1 MPGGLSDWASPFN
14 SEDNINTTNNV
25 IQNRKNDRTR
35 RNSTIKKK
43 FTCPKQIESMM
54 NLQESLCGS
63 DEDDDCLANFEPL
76 ANPELTKTS
85 KDKNNTLNKKSTT
98 ATPPISGSKLT
109 DDAPVTATSFTS
121 QPPESYQNYLP
132 YINQQSN
139 TGMLQHN
146 DTIMLEKIN
155 YMIHLLEDQKDEKT
169 GHVAEELILYTFL
182 GVFVIFVLDSFVK
195 TGKYSR

>member
-1 MPGGLSDWASPFN
+1 MD
-14 SEDNINTTNNV
+14 DTQVTT
-25 IQNRKNDRTR
+25 
-35 RNSTIKKK
+35 
-43 FTCPKQIESMM
+43 
-54 NLQESLCGS
+54 
-63 DEDDDCLANFEPL
+63 
-76 ANPELTKTS
+76 
-85 KDKNNTLNKKSTT
+85 
-98 ATPPISGSKLT
+98 
-109 DDAPVTATSFTS
+109 TSFTS

>member
-14 SEDNINTTNNV
+14 NEDTIQTTNNA
-25 IQNRKNDRTR
+25 IQNRKNDRNR

-43 FTCPKQIESMM
+43 FTCPKQVESFM
-54 NLQESLCGS
+54 NLQNSLCGS
-63 DEDDDCLANFEPL
+63 DDDEDCLANFEPL
-76 ANPELTKTS
+76 DAPRLTKPS
-85 KDKNNTLNKKSTT
+85 KNDKKNNLNKTD
-98 ATPPISGSKLT
+98 ATPNTPIKPTEDSVIT
-109 DDAPVTATSFTS
+109 PTSFEAQS
-121 QPPESYQNYLP
+121 PESYQNYIP
-132 YINQQSN
+132 YVNQQSN
-139 TGMLQHN
+139 SGMLQHN

>member
-14 SEDNINTTNNV
+14 SEDTIQTANNA
-25 IQNRKNDRTR
+25 IQNRKNDRNR

-43 FTCPKQIESMM
+43 FTCPKQVESFM
-54 NLQESLCGS
+54 NLQNSLCGS
-63 DEDDDCLANFEPL
+63 DDDEDCLANFEPL
-76 ANPELTKTS
+76 DAPKLTKPS
-85 KDKNNTLNKKSTT
+85 KNDKTNNLNK
-98 ATPPISGSKLT
+98 T
-109 DDAPVTATSFTS
+109 DATSSTPIKQTEDSAVTPTS
-121 QPPESYQNYLP
+121 FETQSSESYQNYIP
-132 YINQQSN
+132 YVNQQSN
-139 TGMLQHN
+139 SGMLQHN